1 MNWFEYLECAVL
13 PCIAIVEIIV
23 LTLLYRHR
31 NKERNR
37 HQTYLIASLC
47 LSELNGVVAI
57 IFTHIIFGRISLL
70 VEAIAWFYI
79 HCFVR
84 LTYYSTITTLTLD
97 RFLVFYW
104 IIRYLIVWPA
114 EKLLKYLVFTYVIS
128 FIIWC
133 CFMFLF
139 VFRLIEW
146 IQVYQIMFIPYF
158 IWDMM
163 YMIYILY
170 KLLLHI
176 FTFFGNTRK
185 TKKLWKN
192 KQIN

>member
-1 MNWFEYLECAVL
+1 MSFSIKRNKRIVRMNWFEYLECAVL

-31 NKERNR
+31 NKKRNR

-70 VEAIAWFYI
+70 VGAIAWFYI

-84 LTYYSTITTLTLD
+84 LTYYSTITTLPLD

-104 IIRYLIVWPA
+104 NIRYLIVWPA
-114 EKLLKYLVFTYVIS
+114 EELLKYLVFTYVIS
-128 FIIWC
+128 FII
-133 CFMFLF
+133 
-139 VFRLIEW
+139 
-146 IQVYQIMFIPYF
+146 
-158 IWDMM
+158 
-163 YMIYILY
+163 
-170 KLLLHI
+170 
-176 FTFFGNTRK
+176 
-185 TKKLWKN
+185 
-192 KQIN
+192 